1 MKTLGLFET
10 KNRLSEVCE
19 QVAAT
24 SEPVVIT
31 RHRKPL
37 VQIVPIQD
45 SQMKESVWDT
55 VEESKYRYG
64 PLEEGFELPVRDVK
78 LNRGDPLYD

>member
-1 MKTLGLFET
+1 MKTLGLFEA

-45 SQMKESVWDT
+45 SEMKESVWDS
-55 VEESKYRYG
+55 VEESNARYG
-64 PLEEGFELPVRDVK
+64 PLDEDFELPVRDLK
-78 LNRGDPLYD
+78 LNREDPLS